1 MSVFYNDVFVFSSL
15 ESQRHYC
22 AFLYTVSIR
31 KGCFSKVSQLLF
43 KGKRAKTHR
52 LFLEGGLL
60 CGELRWHRFLLK
72 ELRPCG
78 GVEARSIGSSDQ
90 LQLAQRKITYF
101 IIVFLNCFCSLN
113 YKKTKPA
120 SSSRRGHPFIYD
132 W

>member
-1 MSVFYNDVFVFSSL
+1 MMCLFFSSL

-43 KGKRAKTHR
+43 KGKRQKGSVP
-52 LFLEGGLL
+52 GGRFAL

-72 ELRPCG
+72 ELRLCG

-101 IIVFLNCFCSLN
+101 IIVFLKLFLF
-113 YKKTKPA
+113 T
-120 SSSRRGHPFIYD
+120 
-132 W
+132 